1 MSATLRSL
9 DGQDEA
15 TILREIQSALRG
27 LRFGAVEI
35 TVHNGQVVQ
44 IERKENSVCSNRP
57 SSRPEAHDPTGPPE
71 ASRHEHPFD
80 TPSAPVLQLSAANAR
95 LTPRVPVVL
104 PTPH

>member
-15 TILREIQSALRG
+15 SILREVQSALRG

-44 IERKENSVCSNRP
+44 IERKENSVCSRAPAN
-57 SSRPEAHDPTGPPE
+57 PPE
-71 ASRHEHPFD
+71 PSRTER
-80 TPSAPVLQLSAANAR
+80 TR
-95 LTPRVPVVL
+95 LDHRSVAMTALPHRYCSSQPRMRG
-104 PTPH
+104 

>member
-44 IERKENSVCSNRP
+44 IERKEKFR
-57 SSRPEAHDPTGPPE
+57 
-71 ASRHEHPFD
+71 
-80 TPSAPVLQLSAANAR
+80 LQQTAVKQA
-95 LTPRVPVVL
+95 
-104 PTPH
+104 

>member
-44 IERKENSVCSNRP
+44 IERKEKI
-57 SSRPEAHDPTGPPE
+57 
-71 ASRHEHPFD
+71 
-80 TPSAPVLQLSAANAR
+80 PSAATGRQAGLKHTTR
-95 LTPRVPVVL
+95 LDHRRRLAMNIRSIPHPHRYCSCRPRMRA
-104 PTPH
+104 

>member
-35 TVHNGQVVQ
+35 TV
-44 IERKENSVCSNRP
+44 
-57 SSRPEAHDPTGPPE
+57 HDPTGPPE